1 MQAKRVTL
9 TMPQNSEKLPFIGSF
24 PLLRAMMEKNNYDG
38 LPGECLVDEH
48 GDVLA
53 IGVVDP
59 DGYPLYAKL
68 CVFEVREDVRRKHL
82 GKRLLVDIVNKYD
95 EVKLVAM
102 RQAYEFYRNCGF
114 VFCEGEPDPRVNVA
128 YMYSII

>member
-1 MQAKRVTL
+1 
-9 TMPQNSEKLPFIGSF
+9 MPKNSEKLPFIGSF

-38 LPGECLVDEH
+38 LPGECLVDEN
-48 GDVLA
+48 GDVVA

-59 DGYPLYAKL
+59 DGYSLYAKL
-68 CVFEVREDVRRKHL
+68 CVFEVREDLRRNGL
-82 GKRLLVDIVNKYD
+82 GKRLLTDIVNKYD

-102 RQAYEFYRNCGF
+102 RPAYEFYRNCGF
-114 VFCEGEPDPRVNVA
+114 TFCEGCPDPRVNVA